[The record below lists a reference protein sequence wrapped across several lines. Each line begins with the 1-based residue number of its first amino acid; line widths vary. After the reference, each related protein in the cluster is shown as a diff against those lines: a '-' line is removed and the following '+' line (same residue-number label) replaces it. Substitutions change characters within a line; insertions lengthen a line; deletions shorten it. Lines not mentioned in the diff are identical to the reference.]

1 MQEMIKLT
9 IDSRVIEIAKGS
21 TVLQAARQA
30 GVSIPTLCFME
41 KINEIGACRVC
52 VVDLAGYRGLQASC
66 VLEVSPDM
74 VVRTNTPA
82 VRQARRINIELLLSN
97 HPDTCLTCARNTS
110 CELQQLAHAQG
121 VSNITYAGGKSEWPL
136 DLTNKAL
143 VRDPNKCILCRR
155 CVAVCHEVQGV
166 GVISVARRGFNS
178 IIAPDANRELK
189 STTCVFC
196 GQCAAVCPTA
206 AITEVDNTAKVFS
219 AIGNKEHVVVQV
231 APAVRVAIGEEF
243 GLPRGAVS
251 TGQLVTGLRM
261 LGFTAVFDTDFA
273 ADLTIVEEAHELIE
287 RVKVGGTLPL
297 MTSCSPGWIKFVEHF
312 HPEFIP
318 NLSSCK
324 SPMQMMGALV
334 KSYYAEKVVGLAPD
348 KIVSVAVMP
357 CTAKKFEASRPEF
370 AHDGVADVDVVLTT
384 RELARMLK
392 VAGIDLAKLPASE
405 FEAPLGISTGAAVIF
420 GASGGV
426 MEAALRTAY
435 EWIAEQT
442 LEKLDFTA
450 VRGLEGVKEASVEIP
465 KLGLVKVAVVN
476 GLGNAARLLA
486 RLAAG
491 EVEYHFIEFM
501 ACPGGCL
508 GGGGQPRIKHEEA
521 AEGKQA
527 RLASIYT
534 IDKESAL
541 RKSHENPAVKN
552 LYADYLGEVGGDK
565 AHHLLHTHF
574 VARGRFPWRQ
584 G

>member
-1 MQEMIKLT
+1 
-9 IDSRVIEIAKGS
+9 
-21 TVLQAARQA
+21 
-30 GVSIPTLCFME
+30 
-41 KINEIGACRVC
+41 
-52 VVDLAGYRGLQASC
+52 
-66 VLEVSPDM
+66 
-74 VVRTNTPA
+74 
-82 VRQARRINIELLLSN
+82 
-97 HPDTCLTCARNTS
+97 
-110 CELQQLAHAQG
+110 LQQLAHAQG

-178 IIAPDANRELK
+178 LIAPDANRELN

-206 AITEVDNTAKVFS
+206 AITEVDNAAKVFS
-219 AIGNKEHVVVQV
+219 AIGRKEHVVVQV

-243 GLPRGAVS
+243 GLPRGAIS
-251 TGQLVTGLRM
+251 TGQIVTGLRM
-261 LGFTAVFDTDFA
+261 LGFSAVFDTDFA

-287 RVKVGGTLPL
+287 RVKAGGILPL

-334 KSYYAEKVVGLAPD
+334 KSYYAEKVVGLSPD
-348 KIVSVAVMP
+348 KIMSVAVMP

-392 VAGIDLAKLPASE
+392 VAGLDLAKLPASE

-442 LEKLDFTA
+442 LDKLDFTV
-450 VRGLEGVKEASVEIP
+450 VRGLEGVKEASVDIP

-486 RLAAG
+486 RLTAG

-508 GGGGQPRIKHEEA
+508 GGGGQPRIKHEDA

-527 RLASIYT
+527 RLTSIYT
-534 IDKESAL
+534 IDKASAL

-552 LYADYLGEVGGDK
+552 LYADYLGEIGGDK

-574 VARGRFPWRQ
+574 VVRGRFPWRK

>member
-9 IDSRVIEIAKGS
+9 IDSRVIEVARGS

-30 GVSIPTLCFME
+30 GVAIPTLCFME

-52 VVDLAGYRGLQASC
+52 VVDVAGYRGLQASC
-66 VLEVSPDM
+66 VLEADNGM

-110 CELQQLAHAQG
+110 CELQQLAHDQG

-178 IIAPDANRELK
+178 LIAPDANRELGA
-189 STTCVFC
+189 TTCVFC

-206 AITEVDNTAKVFS
+206 AITEVDNTAQVFR
-219 AIGNKEHVVVQV
+219 AIGNREHVVVQV

-243 GLPRGAVS
+243 GLPRGTVS
-251 TGQLVTGLRM
+251 TAQLVTGLRM
-261 LGFTAVFDTDFA
+261 LGFSAVFDTDFT
-273 ADLTIVEEAHELIE
+273 ADLTIVEEAHELIQ
-287 RVKVGGTLPL
+287 RVNAGGTLPL

-312 HPEFIP
+312 YPSFIP

-334 KSYYAEKVVGLAPD
+334 KSYYAEKVVGLSPE
-348 KIVSVAVMP
+348 KIMSVAVMP

-370 AHDGVADVDVVLTT
+370 AHQGVADVDVVLTT
-384 RELARMLK
+384 RELARMFK
-392 VAGIDLAKLPASE
+392 VAGVDLAQLPPGD
-405 FEAPLGISTGAAVIF
+405 FDAPLGISTGAAVIF

-435 EWIAEQT
+435 EWIAQQT
-442 LEKLDFTA
+442 LAKLDFTK

-465 KLGLVKVAVVN
+465 NLGTVKVAVVN
-476 GLGNAARLLA
+476 GLGNAAQLLA

-508 GGGGQPRIKHEEA
+508 GGGGQPRIRHEVA

-527 RLASIYT
+527 RLESIYT
-534 IDKESAL
+534 IDKQLAL

-552 LYADYLGEVGGDK
+552 LYADYLGEIGGDK

-574 VARGRFPWRQ
+574 VARGRFPWRK

>member
-1 MQEMIKLT
+1 MQEMIKIT
-9 IDSRVIEIAKGS
+9 IDSRVIEVAKGS

-30 GVSIPTLCFME
+30 GVAIPTLCFME

-52 VVDLAGYRGLQASC
+52 VVDVAGYRGLQASC
-66 VLEVSPDM
+66 VLEASPGM

-178 IIAPDANRELK
+178 IIAPDANRELN

-261 LGFTAVFDTDFA
+261 LGFSAVFDTDFT

-287 RVKVGGTLPL
+287 RVKAGGTLPL

-334 KSYYAEKVVGLAPD
+334 KSYYAEKVVGLSPE
-348 KIVSVAVMP
+348 KIMSVAVMP

-370 AHDGVADVDVVLTT
+370 AHEGVADVDVVLTT
-384 RELARMLK
+384 RELARMFK
-392 VAGIDLAKLPASE
+392 VAGLDLAKLPASE
-405 FEAPLGISTGAAVIF
+405 FDAPLGISTGAAVIF

-527 RLASIYT
+527 RLASIYA
-534 IDKESAL
+534 IDKEFSL

-574 VARGRFPWRQ
+574 VARGRFPWRK

>member
-1 MQEMIKLT
+1 MHEMIRLT
-9 IDSRVIEIAKGS
+9 IDNRVIEVAKGS

-30 GVSIPTLCFME
+30 GVNIPTLCFME

-52 VVDLAGYRGLQASC
+52 VVDVAGYRGLQASC

-178 IIAPDANRELK
+178 LIAPDANRELN

-206 AITEVDNTAKVFS
+206 AITEVDNAAKVFS
-219 AIGNKEHVVVQV
+219 AIGRKEHVVVQV

-243 GLPRGAVS
+243 GLPRGAIS
-251 TGQLVTGLRM
+251 TGQIVTGLRM
-261 LGFTAVFDTDFA
+261 LGFSAVFDTDFA

-287 RVKVGGTLPL
+287 RVKAGGILPL

-334 KSYYAEKVVGLAPD
+334 KSYYAEKVVGLSPD
-348 KIVSVAVMP
+348 KIMSVAVMP

-392 VAGIDLAKLPASE
+392 VAGLDLAKLPASE

-442 LEKLDFTA
+442 LDKLDFTV
-450 VRGLEGVKEASVEIP
+450 VRGLEGVKEASVDIP

-486 RLAAG
+486 RLTAG

-508 GGGGQPRIKHEEA
+508 GGGGQPRIKHEDA

-527 RLASIYT
+527 RLTSIYT
-534 IDKESAL
+534 IDKASAL

-552 LYADYLGEVGGDK
+552 LYADYLGEIGGDK

-574 VARGRFPWRQ
+574 VVRGRFPWRK